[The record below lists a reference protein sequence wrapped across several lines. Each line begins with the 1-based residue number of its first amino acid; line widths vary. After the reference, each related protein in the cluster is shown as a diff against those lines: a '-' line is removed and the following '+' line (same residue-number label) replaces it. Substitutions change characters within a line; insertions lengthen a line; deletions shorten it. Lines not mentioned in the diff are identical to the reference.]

1 MKRELGVDASLSKG
15 SGGIFEVAVNGKT
28 VASKGLAGF
37 PAEAEIVEAVRHAL

>member
-1 MKRELGVDASLSKG
+1 LKRELGVDASLSKG

-37 PAEAEIVEAVRHAL
+37 PAEAEIVEAVRRAL